1 MMILPLEETRR
12 IIDSIRD
19 RYDVL
24 VGVFHMGLENE
35 YGLANSG
42 VTDILN
48 ACPEFDVM
56 VSAHEHTLI
65 PEPRINGVLVVQNR
79 YQAQT
84 MAVIDLTLEQD
95 GVGRKVVDR
104 ASRSVSIADYE
115 VDPAIVERLKDYDL
129 RARADA
135 NRVIGRLEGGALAP
149 ETGNEKIYAAMVQ
162 DTALVDLINAVQSH
176 YADTVVSAT
185 ALPGAD
191 ANLYPGEIR
200 KCDMARLYRFSNTL
214 YKLRM
219 TGAQLSMCG
228 ISFADAQRLSLSMNS
243 SVIVESAA
251 KASTNR
257 ASLSQ

>member
-1 MMILPLEETRR
+1 MVLREGKQPFYDVWVTGNHEYDYGLDAVKKIIRDLRCRVLTGNVYDADGNPIADGYAILSVNGIRVAVIGMVTPNIARWSAPNLAGCAVTDPLEETRR
-12 IIDSIRD
+12 VIDSIRD
-19 RYDVL
+19 RYDV
-24 VGVFHMGLENE
+24 
-35 YGLANSG
+35 
-42 VTDILN
+42 
-48 ACPEFDVM
+48 
-56 VSAHEHTLI
+56 
-65 PEPRINGVLVVQNR
+65 
-79 YQAQT
+79 
-84 MAVIDLTLEQD
+84 
-95 GVGRKVVDR
+95 
-104 ASRSVSIADYE
+104 
-115 VDPAIVERLKDYDL
+115 
-129 RARADA
+129 
-135 NRVIGRLEGGALAP
+135 
-149 ETGNEKIYAAMVQ
+149 
-162 DTALVDLINAVQSH
+162 LVDLINAVQSH

-185 ALPGAD
+185 VLPGED